1 MKTIDYPPRNYRF
14 STHALSLVLAIAL
27 VSGSVL
33 AFIEYGKMEA
43 EIQLLGKGMKYESDL
58 RIDLYH
64 KLRDC
69 SDLEKASEK
78 AIRCY
83 REVDIMNTLS
93 NSRLRRI
100 KSSIEDLRN
109 ESLWRNIEEMKERKK
124 RADKEIALRNAGL
137 NPWSEE
143 PK

>member
-69 SDLEKASEK
+69 SDLEKASEE
-78 AIRCY
+78 AIIECY
-83 REVDIMNTLS
+83 RKIDGMNIVSSL
-93 NSRLRRI
+93 RLRRI
-100 KSSIEDLRN
+100 KSSIEDLRA

-124 RADKEIALRNAGL
+124 RADK
-137 NPWSEE
+137 
-143 PK
+143 